1 MFTVRPVQC
10 LARAHAHRLLPYSC
24 KRTLETFQ
32 SPIVEWLSECSLT
45 CRLYATNIGGDTV
58 AVMPLC
64 PSCISPYPHSS
75 LFTPLC
81 ISALPHSSR
90 VLPHFLPEMHRTK
103 RDVLK
108 QTKKVRWGMRPSQLF
123 LNIFE
128 ANDMRNKCGIK
139 LCTRVNNNCST
150 VVEMLSIEAVFGTHS
165 SMLCMYLRVDV
176 CKYIC
181 WYTVT
186 IEAHVWSVSGGP
198 LSAPTAL
205 RSTRGSKASQQSTP
219 CSLSSHAS
227 GSSPVTTG
235 YSFMSRCL
243 RILYTLQLYVLAL
256 YPRAASFM
264 HAGASLCILAR

>member
-1 MFTVRPVQC
+1 MFTVRPIQC

-24 KRTLETFQ
+24 KHTLETFQ
-32 SPIVEWLSECSLT
+32 SPIVEWLSECILT

-108 QTKKVRWGMRPSQLF
+108 QTKKVRWRTRPSQLF

-186 IEAHVWSVSGGP
+186 IEAHVWSVSGGL
-198 LSAPTAL
+198 LSAHCSQIYKRLKGITAEHAMQ
-205 RSTRGSKASQQSTP
+205 SVITRFREQP
-219 CSLSSHAS
+219 CHD
-227 GSSPVTTG
+227 GIFFHVK
-235 YSFMSRCL
+235 
-243 RILYTLQLYVLAL
+243 VLAYTVYL
-256 YPRAASFM
+256 AIVCTSTLLKSCIFYACRCIPM
-264 HAGASLCILAR
+264 HLR

>member
-1 MFTVRPVQC
+1 MFIVRPIQC

-24 KRTLETFQ
+24 KHTLETFQ

-90 VLPHFLPEMHRTK
+90 VLPRFLPEMHRTK

-108 QTKKVRWGMRPSQLF
+108 QTKKVRWRTRPSQLF

-128 ANDMRNKCGIK
+128 ANDTRNKCGIK
-139 LCTRVNNNCST
+139 LCTRST
-150 VVEMLSIEAVFGTHS
+150 TIAQQWLKCYLLKQFLAHIPACYVCISEGGRTYVYMLVHS
-165 SMLCMYLRVDV
+165 N
-176 CKYIC
+176 
-181 WYTVT
+181 
-186 IEAHVWSVSGGP
+186 
-198 LSAPTAL
+198 
-205 RSTRGSKASQQSTP
+205 
-219 CSLSSHAS
+219 
-227 GSSPVTTG
+227 
-235 YSFMSRCL
+235 
-243 RILYTLQLYVLAL
+243 
-256 YPRAASFM
+256 
-264 HAGASLCILAR
+264 